1 MRFSNIVDT
10 ITKQFE
16 STNQVIFLIEGAPG
30 GGKSAAA
37 AEVGKRLG
45 FDRVVQFFPSL
56 RDPVDFL
63 GTPAPTNDVT
73 VWRPPQEI
81 VELST
86 GRNLLIVEELSDAP
100 VPVQNV
106 MCGMFHDRRVG
117 SVTLSPDTYII
128 ATANR
133 SEHKSGANRLVT
145 KLAGRVRRIAF
156 TEDLGDWENWAFD
169 NNIDPVLIQYL
180 RFSGKLS
187 EFDPSADAC
196 PTPRNWARVSLTP
209 TDLDEE
215 TFFESVKGDVGEGA
229 AAGYTAFR
237 KIYNDLPDLSR
248 VMVDPEGT
256 VVPQKLDVAYATLGA
271 LTKLVTDERTWDAGL
286 KYAQRF
292 TPDMTIMFVQDIT
305 RVSPELMTT
314 ETFTKFAVENQDV
327 LF

>member
-1 MRFSNIVDT
+1 MRYSHIVEC
-10 ITKQFE
+10 ITRQFE
-16 STNQVIFLIEGAPG
+16 VTNKIPFLIEGAPG

-37 AEVGKRLG
+37 AEVGRRLG

-81 VELST
+81 MQLST

-100 VPVQNV
+100 IPVQNV
-106 MCGMFHDRRVG
+106 MCGMFHDRTVG
-117 SVTLSPDTYII
+117 AVTLSPDTYII

-145 KLAGRVRRIAF
+145 KLAGRLRRIQF
-156 TEDLGDWENWAFD
+156 TEDLEDWEAWAFD

-180 RFSGKLS
+180 RFSGKLA
-187 EFDPSADAC
+187 EFDPAADAC
-196 PTPRNWARVSLTP
+196 PTPRNWARVSQIP
-209 TDLDEE
+209 TDLDSQL
-215 TFFESVKGDVGEGA
+215 FFECVAGDVGEGA

-237 KIYNDLPDLSR
+237 KIYNELPNLSR
-248 VMVDPEGT
+248 VIADPEGT
-256 VVPQKLDVAYATLGA
+256 DLPTKLDVVYATLGA
-271 LTKLVTDERTWDAGL
+271 LTKYVKDEHSWSQAL

-292 TPDMTIMFVQDIT
+292 SPDMTVMFVQDVT
-305 RVSPELMTT
+305 RTQPEMMTT
-314 ETFTKFAVENQDV
+314 NAFIKFATDHQDV
-327 LF
+327 FF

>member
-10 ITKQFE
+10 IAKQFE
-16 STNQVIFLIEGAPG
+16 ATNQVIFLIEGAPG

-56 RDPVDFL
+56 RSEVDFL

-73 VWRPPQEI
+73 VWRPPQEL

-100 VPVQNV
+100 IPVQNV
-106 MCGMFHDRRVG
+106 MCGMFHDRKVG
-117 SVTLSPDTYII
+117 SVKLSPDTYII

-156 TEDLGDWENWAFD
+156 TEDLGDWENWAFS
-169 NNIDPVLIQYL
+169 NNIDPVLVQYL

-187 EFDPSADAC
+187 EFDPAADAC
-196 PTPRNWARVSLTP
+196 PTPRNWARVALIP
-209 TDLDEE
+209 TDMDSDLY
-215 TFFESVKGDVGEGA
+215 FEHVAGDVGEGA

-237 KIYNDLPDLSR
+237 KIHDDLPDLSR
-248 VMVDPEGT
+248 VLVDPMGT
-256 VVPQKLDVAYATLGA
+256 EVPQKLDVAYATLGA
-271 LTKLVTDERTWDAGL
+271 LTKYVKDIDTWNATL
-286 KYAQRF
+286 KYAERF
-292 TPDMTIMFVQDIT
+292 SPDMSIMFVQDVT
-305 RVSPELMTT
+305 RKKPELMST
-314 ETFTKFAVENQDV
+314 ESFIKFATDHQDV

>member
-1 MRFSNIVDT
+1 MRFSNIVES
-10 ITKQFE
+10 ITRQFE
-16 STNQVIFLIEGAPG
+16 VTNNIIFLIEGAPG

-81 VELST
+81 VQLST

-106 MCGMFHDRRVG
+106 MCGMFHDRTVG
-117 SVTLSPDTYII
+117 AVTLSPDTYII

-156 TEDLGDWENWAFD
+156 TEDLEDWEAWAFD

-187 EFDPSADAC
+187 EFDATADAC
-196 PTPRNWARVSLTP
+196 PTPRNWARVSQIP
-209 TDLDEE
+209 TDLGAQMY
-215 TFFESVKGDVGEGA
+215 FENVAGDVGEGA

-237 KIYNDLPDLSR
+237 KIYNELPNLSR
-248 VMVDPEGT
+248 AIADPEGT
-256 VVPQKLDVAYATLGA
+256 EVPNKLDVAYATLGA
-271 LTKLVTDERTWDAGL
+271 LVKYVKDEQTWDKAL
-286 KYAQRF
+286 TYAQRF
-292 TPDMTIMFVQDIT
+292 SPDMTVMFVQDAA
-305 RVSPELMTT
+305 RKMPELLTT
-314 ETFTKFAVENQDV
+314 KSFIKFATDNQDV
-327 LF
+327 FF